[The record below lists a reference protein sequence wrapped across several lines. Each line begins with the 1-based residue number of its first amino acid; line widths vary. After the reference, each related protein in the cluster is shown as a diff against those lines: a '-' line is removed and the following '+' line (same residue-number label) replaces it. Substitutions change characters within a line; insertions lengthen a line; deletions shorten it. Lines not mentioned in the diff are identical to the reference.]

1 MIAMKPH
8 PRSSPLPDGQP
19 SSWSVRRQ
27 LVAGGFAALSRDDD
41 IEGLT
46 LADLD
51 WYVLPP
57 KMEEVKRAAFRPRGD
72 S

>member
-1 MIAMKPH
+1 M
-8 PRSSPLPDGQP
+8 
-19 SSWSVRRQ
+19 RRQ

-51 WYVLPP
+51 WYVPPP